1 MKNVNKLAKF
11 RIRYW
16 FLQHQQIITRK
27 PISCKYVFSRW
38 RFSQQLK
45 RCKSLCAFTQQQLL
59 LPHIPIFCSNTT
71 NIHIVSKPY
80 HTHVLNVC
88 VCAIE
93 KCHDIIYWNL
103 WCQSCSAAVPYVAFS
118 SVFCLEQHCNHLRTD
133 RPRPPFSPVCM
144 CMSLSCIDT
153 WTRRSQTGA
162 HTHIAYVFYTACQ
175 LSLNCVTAFCSP
187 PALQPFSHLRLRSL
201 WHFTT

>member
-27 PISCKYVFSRW
+27 TISCKYVFSRW

-71 NIHIVSKPY
+71 NIHIVAKLY

-88 VCAIE
+88 VCVPSRNAMILFIE
-93 KCHDIIYWNL
+93 IYDANRVQQLYRMLHSQVYFAWNNIATT
-103 WCQSCSAAVPYVAFS
+103 SGPTAP
-118 SVFCLEQHCNHLRTD
+118 
-133 RPRPPFSPVCM
+133 PPFSPVCM

-153 WTRRSQTGA
+153 
-162 HTHIAYVFYTACQ
+162 
-175 LSLNCVTAFCSP
+175 
-187 PALQPFSHLRLRSL
+187 
-201 WHFTT
+201 